1 MSKQKT
7 NLALLLLIGALGII
21 SLPSHSS
28 TSSDDPA
35 LLARGA
41 YLAKAADCNA
51 CHRGVAPGSADYS
64 GGLAIATPMGNIIA
78 TNITP
83 SEQYGIGGYS
93 EEQFKRAVTEG
104 VRADGTHLY
113 PAMPY
118 SAYKGISDE
127 DIHALYI
134 WFQQS
139 VPASDN
145 SPPETSLSFPWS
157 IRGLMAIWN
166 PLNADLP
173 KSVVSK
179 NNPQIER
186 GYYLTE
192 VLGHCSACHSPRN
205 FMMGEDMG
213 QRFSGG
219 NVDGWHAPN
228 ITADPVS
235 GIGGWSDTD
244 LFRYLKSGNL
254 PGKGTAAGGMA
265 EAVDHS
271 LRYLS
276 DADINAM
283 IAYLRQIPAI
293 RNPGDLIPAWQHNQ
307 TSQSAENINH
317 EAALL
322 YQQACAAC
330 HRSDGEGAYNN
341 TFPSLTANTTT
352 GSTRSNNLVKVILDG
367 VQREGKESDSS
378 MPAFGEALTDQQVA
392 LLTNYVAYRFGNP
405 SSQIS
410 ASDVATLR
418 AGGEKPLIVR
428 LLPVFYG
435 VAAIVIS
442 LLIALFIRRSRRKG
456 ASL

>member
-1 MSKQKT
+1 MSKQKR
-7 NLALLLLIGALGII
+7 NLTLLLLIGALGMMAF
-21 SLPSHSS
+21 PSHSS
-28 TSSDDPA
+28 TSPDDPA

-41 YLAKAADCNA
+41 YLARAADCNA

-64 GGLAIATPMGNIIA
+64 GGLAISTPMGNIIA

-83 SEQYGIGGYS
+83 SEQYGIGRYS

-104 VRADGTHLY
+104 IRADGTHLY

-118 SAYKGISDE
+118 SAYQGISDA

-139 VPASDN
+139 VPASD
-145 SPPETSLSFPWS
+145 SPPPETSLSFPWS
-157 IRGLMAIWN
+157 VRGLMAIWN
-166 PLNADLP
+166 PLNAELP
-173 KSVVSK
+173 ESVASQK
-179 NNPQIER
+179 NPQTER

-205 FMMGEDMG
+205 IMMGEDMG

-219 NVDGWHAPN
+219 DIGGWHAPN

-235 GIGGWSDTD
+235 GIGGWSDSD
-244 LFRYLKSGNL
+244 LSHYLKSGNL

-276 DADINAM
+276 DSDISAM

-293 RNPGDLIPAWQHNQ
+293 RNSDDLTPAWQHNQ
-307 TSQSAENINH
+307 KPQTAGKIDH
-317 EAALL
+317 EAELL

-341 TFPSLTANTTT
+341 TFPSLNANTTT

-367 VQREGKESDSS
+367 VQREGAKSGGN
-378 MPAFGEALTDQQVA
+378 MPAFGEVLSDQQVA
-392 LLTNYVAYRFGNP
+392 LLSNYVAHRFGNP
-405 SSQIS
+405 SSQVS

-435 VAAIVIS
+435 IAAVVII
-442 LLIALFIRRSRRKG
+442 LLVALFLRRSRRKG
-456 ASL
+456 ASQ